1 MDAVSYPNPKV
12 IEFFEKNLV
21 AVKVLIDSQPLP
33 KKFRVQWTPT
43 LVLLDNEG
51 EEHNRTVGFLA
62 PEELLASLMLGI
74 GKSYFDHDEYS
85 QAEDTF
91 QRLLAEYPK
100 SDSSAEA
107 AYYLGVSRYKRTHN
121 GEELKKT
128 IQHLQR
134 DFPQSEWVSGRRCTR
149 CCERNTL
156 IAGRKRQSRLQFI
169 NVSP

>member
-74 GKSYFDHDEYS
+74 GKSYFDHDEYF

-100 SDSSAEA
+100 SASSAEA

-121 GEELKKT
+121 AEELKKT

-134 DFPQSEWVSGRRCTR
+134 DFPQSEWV
-149 CCERNTL
+149 
-156 IAGRKRQSRLQFI
+156 KRASVYQML
-169 NVSP
+169 

>member
-21 AVKVLIDSQPLP
+21 AVKVFIDSQPLP

-62 PEELLASLMLGI
+62 PEVLASLMLGI
-74 GKSYFDHDEYS
+74 GKSYFDHDEYF

-121 GEELKKT
+121 AEELKKT

-134 DFPQSEWVSGRRCTR
+134 DFPQSEWV
-149 CCERNTL
+149 
-156 IAGRKRQSRLQFI
+156 KRASVYQML
-169 NVSP
+169 

>member
-12 IEFFEKNLV
+12 IEFFEKHLI
-21 AVKVLIDSQPLP
+21 AVKVLINSQPLP

-43 LVLLDNEG
+43 LVLLDAEG
-51 EEHNRTVGFLA
+51 EEHNRTVGFLP
-62 PEELLASLMLGI
+62 PEELLPSLLLGI
-74 GKSYFDHDEYS
+74 GKSQFDHDDFS
-85 QAEDTF
+85 HAENSF

-121 GEELKKT
+121 AEELKKT

-134 DFPQSEWVSGRRCTR
+134 DFPHSEWV
-149 CCERNTL
+149 
-156 IAGRKRQSRLQFI
+156 KRASVYQML
-169 NVSP
+169 

>member
-74 GKSYFDHDEYS
+74 GKSYFDHDEYF

-107 AYYLGVSRYKRTHN
+107 AYYLGVSRYKRTYN

-134 DFPQSEWVSGRRCTR
+134 DFPQSEWV
-149 CCERNTL
+149 
-156 IAGRKRQSRLQFI
+156 KRASVYQML
-169 NVSP
+169 

>member
-12 IEFFEKNLV
+12 VEFVEKNLIG
-21 AVKVLIDSQPLP
+21 VKVLINSQPLP

-43 LVLLDNEG
+43 LLLLDAEG
-51 EEHNRTVGFLA
+51 EEHNRTVGFLP
-62 PEELLASLMLGI
+62 PEELLPSLMLGI
-74 GKSYFDHDEYS
+74 GKSHFDHDEFT

-91 QRLLAEYPK
+91 QKLLSEYPK

-121 GEELKKT
+121 ADELKQT

-134 DFPQSEWVSGRRCTR
+134 DFPQSEWV
-149 CCERNTL
+149 
-156 IAGRKRQSRLQFI
+156 KRASVYQML
-169 NVSP
+169 